1 MPAALPS
8 PQTTLVVLLGAS
20 EWPYSPDFPQSQ
32 AFTNAARRLKEYF
45 LYPQAFGLPSGNL
58 LDLFDSDQSADDLDR
73 EIGQFLDQRISRM
86 KAGGFAAKDLVVYFV
101 GHGGFAG
108 GDAEYYLA
116 IRRTRAANPTA
127 SGIRIVSL
135 AYTLKEKARYLRHIV
150 ILDCC
155 FAAAA
160 FRAFQAAPA
169 QAAITQTLEAFRVP
183 GKGDGIPGRGTS
195 LLCSSRHNR
204 PSLLLPDGSSTMF
217 SQALFEALTTGNPY
231 QQGPL
236 SLHDVASLAEDVL
249 RAMAAGDAP
258 RPEVHSPDQ
267 SEGDIADI
275 PFFPNPRATKLVTP
289 PSQASLSPVE
299 LASPAATFP
308 TEVASPSRP
317 PAALTTRRRGF
328 CSIKIIV
335 LVSLALFI
343 VGSAGVL
350 YSTVNTFYSNLS
362 ATATVTA
369 AANAYATAVAAHG
382 IMFGFDAQH
391 TRDNPYEKKLTPTN
405 MSDLVPDWASTTGAS
420 ISSSP
425 TVAGGVVYVGS
436 GDGKLYAFNAQT
448 GAMLWTGS
456 TGGAINSSPAVVGGV
471 VYVGSGDGKLYA
483 FNAQTGAVLW
493 TGSTGYDISQSSPA
507 VVGGMVY
514 VGSGDGK
521 LYAFNAQT
529 GTTLWTAATGYSIG
543 SSPAVVDEVVY
554 VGSGEGKLHA
564 FNVQMGATVWAS
576 TAGDG
581 TGSSPAVAYG
591 MVYIGSH
598 NGRLYAFNAQTGATM
613 WIGST
618 GGTVDSSPAVV
629 DGMVY
634 VGSYDDKL
642 YAFNAQTGATMWT
655 GVTGGAIDS
664 SPTVANGVVYI
675 GSKDGKLYAFNAQTG
690 KQLWTGS
697 TGAGINYSSPAVANG
712 VVYIGSGDG
721 KLYAFHLSPGAT

>member
-20 EWPYSPDFPQSQ
+20 QWPYSPDFPQSQ

-217 SQALFEALTTGNPY
+217 SQALIEALTTGNPY

-249 RAMAAGDAP
+249 RSIAEGDAP

-275 PFFPNPRATKLVTP
+275 PFFPNPRATELGTR

-328 CSIKIIV
+328 CSIKITV
-335 LVSLALFI
+335 LVALALFI
-343 VGSAGVL
+343 VGSASVL
-350 YSTVNTFYSNLS
+350 YTTVNTYYAHVS
-362 ATATVTA
+362 ATATATA
-369 AANAYATAVAAHG
+369 AANAYATAVTAHG

-391 TRDNPYEKKLTPTN
+391 TRTNPYEIILSADNVARLIQAWTALT
-405 MSDLVPDWASTTGAS
+405 GGS
-420 ISSSP
+420 ITSSP
-425 TVAGGVVYVGS
+425 AVANGVVYVGS
-436 GDGKLYAFNAQT
+436 SDGKLYAFDAATGTQKWAVPTGSAIYSSPAVLDGVVYVGSEDGKLYAFNVQTSATLWTASTKFSSIDSSPAVANGVVYIGSGEGKLYAFNVQT
-448 GAMLWTGS
+448 GATLWTGS
-456 TGGAINSSPAVVGGV
+456 TGGKVDSSPAVADGV
-471 VYVGSGDGKLYA
+471 VYVGS
-483 FNAQTGAVLW
+483 
-493 TGSTGYDISQSSPA
+493 YD
-507 VVGGMVY
+507 
-514 VGSGDGK
+514 
-521 LYAFNAQT
+521 
-529 GTTLWTAATGYSIG
+529 
-543 SSPAVVDEVVY
+543 
-554 VGSGEGKLHA
+554 
-564 FNVQMGATVWAS
+564 
-576 TAGDG
+576 
-581 TGSSPAVAYG
+581 
-591 MVYIGSH
+591 
-598 NGRLYAFNAQTGATM
+598 GRLYAFNGQTGAT
-613 WIGST
+613 
-618 GGTVDSSPAVV
+618 
-629 DGMVY
+629 
-634 VGSYDDKL
+634 L
-642 YAFNAQTGATMWT
+642 WT
-655 GVTGGAIDS
+655 GSTGGAIDS
-664 SPTVANGVVYI
+664 SPTVANGVVYV
-675 GSKDGKLYAFNAQTG
+675 GSKDDKLYAFNAQTG
-690 KQLWTGS
+690 VMLWARS
-697 TGAGINYSSPAVANG
+697 TGGGIDFSSPAVANG
-712 VVYIGSGDG
+712 VVYVGSGDG